1 MFKKT
6 RLRIVLCITA
16 ATVLLLGGTLA
27 VIYGTSYAKMTADNL
42 RMLEQYA
49 REYSIDGQQNSEDE
63 PYGNVQNKPE
73 GNVEPPKSAQPPHEH
88 ENEHKFDVST
98 FYSVALASDGT
109 VLRTEGSSG
118 SVYTDETLEKYAEE
132 IIKNSSLNGTKG
144 SLSYLKTEKDGY
156 ILVCF
161 IDNIVM
167 QGNISTLF
175 TNTLIFGGISL
186 AAVFLASVFLAKRIV
201 SPLEENYEKQKQFIS
216 DAGHELKTPVSVV
229 SANAE
234 ILEREIGNNK
244 WLENIKYE
252 NGRMGTLVKQLLEL
266 ARTENVAPNMQK
278 IDLSRLVSG
287 EALPFES
294 VAFENGLELREN
306 ISDGIFVNGDEIK
319 LKQLSSILIDNAVKH
334 SENGNSVVIKLAS
347 EHGYAKLSVTNDG
360 KEIPRD
366 SREKLFE
373 RFYREDEARNDDGHF
388 GLGLAIAKAIAVSHK
403 GKIGVSCYDG
413 KVEFTV
419 SLPIAK

>member
-1 MFKKT
+1 MFKKS
-6 RLRIVLCITA
+6 RLRIILSIMAVMVLI
-16 ATVLLLGGTLA
+16 LGGTFA
-27 VIYGTSYAKMTADNL
+27 VIYGTSYARMASDNR

-49 REYSIDGQQNSEDE
+49 REYSADRMQDESPEAQPDDIPSKPTDGVT
-63 PYGNVQNKPE
+63 PPE
-73 GNVEPPKSAQPPHEH
+73 NGQPPHED
-88 ENEHKFDVST
+88 EHKFDVST
-98 FYSVALASDGT
+98 FYSVAVSSDGT
-109 VLRTEGSSG
+109 VIKTDNGSGTLYS
-118 SVYTDETLEKYAEE
+118 DETLEKYAEE
-132 IIKNSSLNGTKG
+132 IIKNGSQNGTKG

-156 ILVCF
+156 TLVCF

-186 AAVFLASVFLAKRIV
+186 VAVFFASVFLAKRIV
-201 SPLEENYEKQKQFIS
+201 SPLEESYEKQKQFIS

-229 SANAE
+229 GANAE

-252 NGRMGTLVKQLLEL
+252 NGRMGALVKQLLEL
-266 ARTENVAPNMQK
+266 ARTENVAPNMQRL
-278 IDLSRLVSG
+278 DLSRLVSG

-294 VAFENGLELREN
+294 VAFENGLELTEN
-306 ISDGIFVNGDEIK
+306 IADGIFVNGDEIK

-334 SENGNSVVIKLAS
+334 SENGKSVNIKLTS
-347 EHGYAKLSVTNDG
+347 EHGYARLSVVNDG
-360 KEIPRD
+360 REIPQENRK
-366 SREKLFE
+366 KLFE

-419 SLPIAK
+419 TLPLAK

>member
-1 MFKKT
+1 MFKKS
-6 RLRIVLCITA
+6 RLRIILSIMAVMA
-16 ATVLLLGGTLA
+16 LLLGGTFA
-27 VIYGTSYAKMTADNL
+27 VIYGTSYARMSADNR

-49 REYSIDGQQNSEDE
+49 REYSVDRTQDAAPDGQPENAPD
-63 PYGNVQNKPE
+63 KPADD
-73 GNVEPPKSAQPPHEH
+73 VTPPENGQPPHED
-88 ENEHKFDVST
+88 EHKFDVST
-98 FYSVALASDGT
+98 FYSVAVSSDGT
-109 VLRTEGSSG
+109 VIKTDNGSGTLYS
-118 SVYTDETLEKYAEE
+118 DETLEKYAEE
-132 IIKNSSLNGTKG
+132 IIAKSSQSGTKG

-156 ILVCF
+156 TLVCF

-186 AAVFLASVFLAKRIV
+186 VAVFFASVFLAKRIV
-201 SPLEENYEKQKQFIS
+201 SPLEESYEKQKQFIS

-229 SANAE
+229 GANAE

-252 NGRMGTLVKQLLEL
+252 NDRMGALVKQLLEL
-266 ARTENVAPNMQK
+266 ARTENVAPNMQRL
-278 IDLSRLVSG
+278 DLSRLVSG
-287 EALPFES
+287 EVLPFES
-294 VAFENGLELREN
+294 VAFENGLELTEN
-306 ISDGIFVNGDEIK
+306 ITDGIFVNGDEIK

-334 SENGNSVVIKLAS
+334 SENGKSVNIKLTS
-347 EHGYAKLSVTNDG
+347 EHGCARLSVVNDG
-360 KEIPRD
+360 REIPQENRK
-366 SREKLFE
+366 KLFE

-403 GKIGVSCYDG
+403 GKIGVFCYDG

-419 SLPIAK
+419 TLPLAK

>member
-1 MFKKT
+1 MFKKS
-6 RLRIVLCITA
+6 RLRIILSIMAVMVLI
-16 ATVLLLGGTLA
+16 LGGTFA
-27 VIYGTSYAKMTADNL
+27 VIYGTSYARMTSDNR

-49 REYSIDGQQNSEDE
+49 REYSIDRPQETGPDE
-63 PYGNVQNKPE
+63 LPDAVPNKPTDD
-73 GNVEPPKSAQPPHEH
+73 VTPPENSQPPHED
-88 ENEHKFDVST
+88 EHKFDVST
-98 FYSVALASDGT
+98 FYSVAVSSDGT
-109 VLRTEGSSG
+109 VIKTDNGSGTLYS
-118 SVYTDETLEKYAEE
+118 DETLEKYAEE
-132 IIKNSSLNGTKG
+132 IIKNGSQNGTKG

-156 ILVCF
+156 TLVCF

-186 AAVFLASVFLAKRIV
+186 VAVFFASVFLAKRIV
-201 SPLEENYEKQKQFIS
+201 SPLEESYEKQKQFIS

-234 ILEREIGNNK
+234 ILEREIGSNK

-252 NGRMGTLVKQLLEL
+252 NGRMGALVKQLLEL
-266 ARTENVAPNMQK
+266 ARTENVAPNMQRL
-278 IDLSRLVSG
+278 DLSRLVSG
-287 EALPFES
+287 EVLPFES
-294 VAFENGLELREN
+294 VAFENGLELTEN
-306 ISDGIFVNGDEIK
+306 ITNGIFVNGDEIK

-334 SENGNSVVIKLAS
+334 SENGKSVDIKLTS
-347 EHGYAKLSVTNDG
+347 EHGCAKLSVVNDG
-360 KEIPRD
+360 REIPQENRK
-366 SREKLFE
+366 KLFE

-388 GLGLAIAKAIAVSHK
+388 GLGLAIAKAIAISHK

-419 SLPIAK
+419 TLPLAK